1 MNCEDFRQQ
10 LLRQPDDM
18 SDAMASHMES
28 CEACQAVVMQS
39 FADDSP
45 FEAMD
50 NVVREAMQ
58 VDVPA
63 NLGQTVMMQKILQRK
78 RRSSMP
84 MFALAAT
91 VMLGIGLA
99 AGVFLGRSTSE
110 LPEHLV
116 AHILHEP
123 LLLEPS
129 TEEISINRVS
139 YVLSQV
145 NMELRADVGRVRH
158 AGLCVF
164 EGQKVPHLVVHTQ
177 NGPVTVMIIPERT
190 VKRVQSFD
198 NGEFTGVIVPN
209 GRGAIAIIGGES
221 QDLEPVRQKFE
232 QAVEYSI

>member
-10 LLRQPDDM
+10 LIRNPDDM

-28 CEACQAVVMQS
+28 CEPCQATATQCL
-39 FADDSP
+39 
-45 FEAMD
+45 EMD
-50 NVVREAMQ
+50 NVLREAMA

-84 MFALAAT
+84 MFAMAAT

-110 LPEHLV
+110 LPNHLV
-116 AHILHEP
+116 AHIEHEMG
-123 LLLEPS
+123 LLEPS
-129 TEEISINRVS
+129 TDVVSFERVS
-139 YVLSQV
+139 NVLSLV
-145 NMELRADVGRVRH
+145 DMELRGDVGRVRH
-158 AGLCVF
+158 VGLCEF

-177 NGPVTVMIIPERT
+177 NGPVTVMILPEQT

-198 NGEFTGVIVPN
+198 NGEFSGVIVPN

>member
-1 MNCEDFRQQ
+1 MRCEDFRQQ
-10 LLRQPDDM
+10 LIREPDEM

-28 CEACQAVVMQS
+28 CEPCRAIATQCL
-39 FADDSP
+39 
-45 FEAMD
+45 AMD
-50 NVVREAMQ
+50 DVLREAMA
-58 VDVPA
+58 VEVPA

-84 MFALAAT
+84 LLALAAT
-91 VMLGIGLA
+91 VMLGIGLS
-99 AGVFLGRSTSE
+99 AGLFLGGGNDE
-110 LPEHLV
+110 LPGHLV
-116 AHILHEP
+116 AHIEHEL

-129 TEEISINRVS
+129 ADVVSIDRVS

-177 NGPVTVMIIPERT
+177 NGPVTVMILPERT

-198 NGEFTGVIVPN
+198 NGEFSGVIVPN

-221 QDLEPVRQKFE
+221 QDLEPVRQRFE